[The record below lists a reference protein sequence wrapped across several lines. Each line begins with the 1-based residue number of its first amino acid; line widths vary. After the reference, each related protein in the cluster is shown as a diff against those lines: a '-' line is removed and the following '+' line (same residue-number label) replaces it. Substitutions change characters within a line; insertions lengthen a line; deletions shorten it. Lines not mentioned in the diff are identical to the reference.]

1 MTATRRPRPQ
11 RYDGRDYLT
20 TAQTARRLG
29 VKPETVYAY
38 VSRGILASNRIE
50 GVPGSLFAVD
60 EVEALSN
67 RAGAGRVASGAVER
81 IRTQITLLDNDV
93 LYYRGRR
100 VTELADRPFECV
112 AELLWG
118 GTLPDSTTFV
128 APTAT
133 VAHAQA
139 AVRALPA
146 GARLTD
152 RMRVIVDVAGACD
165 RLRFDISAP
174 SVIRAAGGLIATVAA
189 ALGDVVDP
197 NSTVAERLWPALAST
212 DATPDHVR
220 LLNSALV
227 LLADHDLAASTLA
240 ARMAASTRA
249 NVYSVVAAGLGGI
262 DGPYHAGAT
271 SGAYRFLASAMA
283 DPLGALGL
291 KLRDGERIPGFGHT
305 IYQRRDP
312 RAEYLLGRL
321 RALPD
326 AAPVLTAVDTVADE
340 LANRKGL
347 FPNSDF
353 ALGALAL
360 SLGMTADAAEA
371 IFAFARMAGWVA
383 HALEEYNEKALRFR
397 VPGVY
402 TGRRGS

>member
-38 VSRGILASNRIE
+38 VSRGILASNRID

-60 EVEALSN
+60 EVEALGN
-67 RAGAGRVASGAVER
+67 RAGAGRAASGAVER
-81 IRTQITLLDNDV
+81 IRTQITLLDNDIF
-93 LYYRGRR
+93 YYRGRR
-100 VTELADRPFECV
+100 VTDLADQPFECV
-112 AELLWG
+112 AELLWS
-118 GTLPDSTTFV
+118 GTLPTSTVFV

-133 VAHAQA
+133 VAHARA
-139 AVRALPA
+139 AVSALPA

-152 RMRVIVDVAGACD
+152 KMRLIVGVAGACD

-174 SVIRAAGGLIATVAA
+174 SAIGASAGLIATVAE
-189 ALGDVVDP
+189 ALGETADS
-197 NSTVAERLWPALAST
+197 NSTIAERLWPALTSA
-212 DATPDHVR
+212 DPTPEQVR

-271 SGAYRFLASAMA
+271 SGAYRFLAEAMD
-283 DPLGALGL
+283 DPLGTLGL

-305 IYQRRDP
+305 IYQHQDP
-312 RAEYLLGRL
+312 RAAYLLARL
-321 RALPD
+321 RAWPD
-326 AAPVLTAVDTVADE
+326 AAPVLAAADTVTEE

-353 ALGALAL
+353 ALAALAL
-360 SLGMTADAAEA
+360 SLGMSADSAEA

-402 TGRRGS
+402 TGVRGG